1 MCDTVLSPDQ
11 VYNVVKDSVKANMV
25 YIDKV
30 VIKCY
35 GRIQK
40 DHRDSI
46 GKFMEWLRYTNYKTN
61 FVFVYNKQEGIPTAE
76 RSQHLIS
83 MCEELGVD
91 MNKDEIVSCPDGSRR
106 SIKFAHSL
114 GIKSGTPWDD
124 VETELTEF
132 KRAVLSRT
140 KSRIKVP
147 LGSFDNRSTNPSK
160 CTII

>member
-1 MCDTVLSPDQ
+1 MCDTVLSTED

-30 VIKCY
+30 VIVCY

-40 DHRDSI
+40 DHKDSI
-46 GKFMEWLRYTNYKTN
+46 GKFMEWLKCTKYKTN
-61 FVFVYNKQEGIPTAE
+61 FVYNKQEGIPTAE
-76 RSQHLIS
+76 RSQHLIT
-83 MCEELGVD
+83 MYEQLGVD
-91 MNKDEIVSCPDGSRR
+91 MYHDEIVSCTDVYRR

-114 GIKSGTPWDD
+114 GIKAGTPWDD
-124 VETELTEF
+124 VEPELTEF

-147 LGSFDNRSTNPSK
+147 LGTFDNRSTNPSI